1 MENYVYFVFP
11 STLLQVRESANRRV
25 RPSRG
30 LDEILKA
37 PYHSAVNPAVCFN
50 YVYDLK
56 LISMIGFDLTDIR
69 GLVADVMEI
78 H

>member
-69 GLVADVMEI
+69 GFSC
-78 H
+78 